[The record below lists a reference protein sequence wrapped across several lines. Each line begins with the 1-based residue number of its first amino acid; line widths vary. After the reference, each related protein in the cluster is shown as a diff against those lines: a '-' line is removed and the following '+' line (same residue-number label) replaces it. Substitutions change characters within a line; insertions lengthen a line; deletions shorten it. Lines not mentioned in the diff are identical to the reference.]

1 MAGVHNWATTR
12 DADYGRPV
20 GTAAERKI
28 AEDSSPVSAVD
39 SWRSPVFMSQG
50 DDDRNVEFS
59 QGVDLATRLRAK
71 GVEVV
76 EMVFPNE
83 THENLTFADT
93 LRLYDI
99 SSAWLLQKLG
109 AP

>member
-1 MAGVHNWATTR
+1 MCIR
-12 DADYGRPV
+12 DR
-20 GTAAERKI
+20 
-28 AEDSSPVSAVD
+28 
-39 SWRSPVFMSQG
+39 RSPVFMSQG

-83 THENLTFADT
+83 THENLRFAHV
-93 LRLYDI
+93 LQLYDT
-99 SSAWLLQKLG
+99 SANWLLQKLK
-109 AP
+109 